1 MDAKPPTPREAHE
14 ERPPP
19 RPPDHEGGT
28 ARTHPTAPGPTGAPP
43 ATDRDPPPAPGR
55 SITSQP
61 LGAEPHNSKLKGARR
76 PRSRQDLLAQTE
88 DGVTPDFGVPNAIH
102 VHKTRA
108 YATPPAVA
116 AKAPTAG
123 EREPVQHHHLY
134 NTLSKRQSR
143 DARRFIAS
151 FELYLTAEEV
161 VTFRSGHRLSP
172 DQVHDL
178 VTELGTDQAREKGV
192 RMSYEPT
199 PDFTDEDLDRLRHAT
214 RSDDEPTVD
223 VKFFL
228 AQLWFYADPLWL
240 ELCADAHSHGINMAF
255 NASAG
260 AARRSARNMP
270 MTAHKRR
277 KLMEILD
284 DDIQKGRAEGWYKE
298 PPFKAYEIIP
308 LGLVPKNIDEDIW
321 RAIKNWSAGQGLSV
335 NANSDT
341 MHIPF
346 GLFERAV
353 EALHRAGK
361 NVHFLKWDI
370 SGAYAT
376 IRIRP
381 ADRRLTV
388 FHVPGKG
395 YSHRNSC
402 DFGGRVFGYRWEV
415 CGGRLCSTLYRVAGP
430 RITGVFNT
438 GTRPT
443 LAPFI
448 PPFDVPKGGLR
459 HDPLLKKP
467 KGGWVDLSREI
478 MSHPFGELRLL
489 ARDRQSAVEG
499 ALQKIPET
507 PRFVDDSMAP
517 CVSKEE
523 AFALGNAVIFIHAAL
538 GIKLEPKKWS
548 HVVTH
553 TDFHGIEFW
562 RAFTLAYP
570 ECKKETL
577 KKRLLKI
584 IRGEKHETSD
594 LESAI
599 GTCVFALKVYPQARG
614 NLHHLFEL
622 LTYDRRA
629 DNGVGPAAPAR
640 HYHMTTEEARRQ
652 AQFWLRLIE
661 IAEPVATSFVR
672 PGAARDSAATVIGHC
687 DWGMSS
693 GQQGWGLALLSHN
706 EYAMAPVPDA
716 CAIACTGA
724 KGDPSSPALEAWAA
738 DFSLNTIGER
748 ARSRVVLLF
757 SDNIPFILAFH
768 KCTSPSKALA
778 AALRALSITQARLGC
793 LLLLRYVPTDDNLS
807 DPLSRNKLQEFLRRI
822 AGLEY
827 YAPPSPIKPRLPTP
841 HPSGWTQ

>member
-1 MDAKPPTPREAHE
+1 
-14 ERPPP
+14 
-19 RPPDHEGGT
+19 
-28 ARTHPTAPGPTGAPP
+28 
-43 ATDRDPPPAPGR
+43 
-55 SITSQP
+55 
-61 LGAEPHNSKLKGARR
+61 
-76 PRSRQDLLAQTE
+76 LAQTE

-415 CGGRLCSTLYRVAGP
+415 CGGRLYMLHPIP
-430 RITGVFNT
+430 RRGAAHHGRLQHGNETYPSAVHPAIRRPKRGSA
-438 GTRPT
+438 TRPPAQEAQGR
-443 LAPFI
+443 L
-448 PPFDVPKGGLR
+448 GG
-459 HDPLLKKP
+459 P
-467 KGGWVDLSREI
+467 V
-478 MSHPFGELRLL
+478 
-489 ARDRQSAVEG
+489 ARD
-499 ALQKIPET
+499 
-507 PRFVDDSMAP
+507 
-517 CVSKEE
+517 
-523 AFALGNAVIFIHAAL
+523 
-538 GIKLEPKKWS
+538 
-548 HVVTH
+548 HVPPLRGT
-553 TDFHGIEFW
+553 TAS
-562 RAFTLAYP
+562 RSRPT
-570 ECKKETL
+570 
-577 KKRLLKI
+577 KRS
-584 IRGEKHETSD
+584 RG
-594 LESAI
+594 
-599 GTCVFALKVYPQARG
+599 
-614 NLHHLFEL
+614 
-622 LTYDRRA
+622 
-629 DNGVGPAAPAR
+629 
-640 HYHMTTEEARRQ
+640 
-652 AQFWLRLIE
+652 
-661 IAEPVATSFVR
+661 
-672 PGAARDSAATVIGHC
+672 GAAEDPRD
-687 DWGMSS
+687 
-693 GQQGWGLALLSHN
+693 
-706 EYAMAPVPDA
+706 P
-716 CAIACTGA
+716 
-724 KGDPSSPALEAWAA
+724 
-738 DFSLNTIGER
+738 
-748 ARSRVVLLF
+748 
-757 SDNIPFILAFH
+757 
-768 KCTSPSKALA
+768 
-778 AALRALSITQARLGC
+778 
-793 LLLLRYVPTDDNLS
+793 
-807 DPLSRNKLQEFLRRI
+807 
-822 AGLEY
+822 
-827 YAPPSPIKPRLPTP
+827 
-841 HPSGWTQ
+841 